1 MKDKPA
7 MRYGP
12 KDCFPT
18 DLEIGPGSCHR
29 SCLRRSCRPHG
40 DSALTILLFSTFR
53 EGFGQTMPEP
63 GLARWAAYRS
73 YIRCSRLCTLLLA
86 PSAQFSGL
94 VTTQDNQ
101 P

>member
-18 DLEIGPGSCHR
+18 DLEIGPGRGMVCHR
-29 SCLRRSCRPHG
+29 SYLRRSCRPHG

-53 EGFGQTMPEP
+53 EGFGPPTQTMPEP
-63 GLARWAAYRS
+63 GLARYRS
-73 YIRCSRLCTLLLA
+73 YIRCLA
-86 PSAQFSGL
+86 YVPYF
-94 VTTQDNQ
+94 
-101 P
+101 

>member
-18 DLEIGPGSCHR
+18 DLEIGPGRGMACPR

-40 DSALTILLFSTFR
+40 DSALTILLFSRIWSSQSDYARTRVGAVGSVPIIVLAYVLYLTFSTI
-53 EGFGQTMPEP
+53 GP
-63 GLARWAAYRS
+63 
-73 YIRCSRLCTLLLA
+73 I
-86 PSAQFSGL
+86 
-94 VTTQDNQ
+94 
-101 P
+101 